1 MQTYLFIAALFLAL
15 LFVLN
20 FEFLLLPDAA
30 VALLGVAL
38 LILGAAIAV
47 YGRRWKGPAPS
58 RKKAAPSGK
67 AAGKKTRRPT
77 ARLIDVVGAMYAVTG
92 LGILMLQAIG
102 FFFG

>member
-20 FEFLLLPDAA
+20 LEFLLLPDAA

-47 YGRRWKGPAPS
+47 YGRRWKGPPPS

-67 AAGKKTRRPT
+67 GEGKKTRRPT

-92 LGILMLQAIG
+92 LGILVLQAIG